1 MQSNNMSTDILT
13 IQSLTKGF
21 SRKIINSGGFDEN
34 EEYWVINQLF
44 LNIPRGKIIALIGGN
59 GAGKT
64 TLFNIISGFV
74 KPEKGSIIFGNNGNA
89 TELIGMSPHMI
100 ARLGIG
106 RMFQDNHTF
115 PEMSVLENMLIANPT
130 QSNEKPFNSLFFKT
144 RSREN
149 EAKKLE
155 KAEKVFSHIFGSDSS
170 LWEKRLM
177 PASGISYGQQRLLG
191 LARLFMHDYQLFLL
205 DEPTSGVNPEVIEQ
219 IKDLIRQLSDNKQ
232 TVLLIEHN
240 LDVVKD
246 IADFCCYMDKG
257 RIVLM
262 GTPDD
267 VIGNED
273 VRKSYIG
280 L

>member
-1 MQSNNMSTDILT
+1 MNTDILT

-21 SRKIINSGGFDEN
+21 SRKVINSGGFDEN
-34 EEYWVINQLF
+34 EEYLLINQLF
-44 LNIPRGKIIALIGGN
+44 LNIPRGKVIALIGGN

-74 KPEKGSIIFGNNGNA
+74 IPDKGSIKFGNNGNA
-89 TELIGMSPHMI
+89 TELIGMSPHRI
-100 ARLGIG
+100 AKLGIG

-115 PEMSVLENMLIANPT
+115 PEMSVLENMLIANPSDST
-130 QSNEKPFNSLFFKT
+130 EKPFSSLIFKK
-144 RSREN
+144 RSKEN
-149 EAKKLE
+149 ETQKLE
-155 KAEKVFSHIFGSDSS
+155 RVEKVFNQIFGNDNS
-170 LWEKRLM
+170 LWEKRSS
-177 PASGISYGQQRLLG
+177 PAAAVSYGQQRLLG
-191 LARLFMHDYQLFLL
+191 LARLFMHDYQLLLL

-219 IKDLIRQLSDNKQ
+219 IKNLIRRLSDNNQ

-257 RIVLM
+257 RIALM
-262 GTPDD
+262 GTPAD
-267 VIGNED
+267 VIGNEE

>member
-1 MQSNNMSTDILT
+1 MQLNNMDTDILT

-21 SRKIINSGGFDEN
+21 SRKVINSGGFDEN
-34 EEYWVINQLF
+34 EEYFVINELF
-44 LNIPRGKIIALIGGN
+44 LNIPRGKVIALIGGN

-74 KPEKGSIIFGNNGNA
+74 TPDKGSIKYGNNGKA
-89 TELIGMSPHMI
+89 TELIGMSPHRI
-100 ARLGIG
+100 AGLGIG

-130 QSNEKPFNSLFFKT
+130 QSNEKPFNSLFFKK

-155 KAEKVFSHIFGSDSS
+155 KAEKVFNHIFGSDSS

-191 LARLFMHDYQLFLL
+191 LARLFMHDYQLLLL
-205 DEPTSGVNPEVIEQ
+205 DEPSSGVNPKVIEQ

>member
-1 MQSNNMSTDILT
+1 MQLNNMNTDILT

-21 SRKIINSGGFDEN
+21 SRKVINSGGFDEN
-34 EEYWVINQLF
+34 EEYLLINQLF
-44 LNIPRGKIIALIGGN
+44 LNIPRGKVIALIGGN

-74 KPEKGSIIFGNNGNA
+74 IPDKGSIKFGNNGNA
-89 TELIGMSPHMI
+89 TELIGMSPHRI
-100 ARLGIG
+100 AKLGIG

-115 PEMSVLENMLIANPT
+115 PEMSVLENMLIANPSDST
-130 QSNEKPFNSLFFKT
+130 EKPFSSLIFKK
-144 RSREN
+144 RSKEN
-149 EAKKLE
+149 ETQKLE
-155 KAEKVFSHIFGSDSS
+155 RVEKVFNQIFGNDNS
-170 LWEKRLM
+170 LWEKRSS
-177 PASGISYGQQRLLG
+177 PAAAVSYGQQRLLG
-191 LARLFMHDYQLFLL
+191 LARLFMHDYQLLLL

-219 IKDLIRQLSDNKQ
+219 IKNLIRRLSDNNQ

-257 RIVLM
+257 RIALM
-262 GTPDD
+262 GTPAD
-267 VIGNED
+267 VIGNEE

>member
-1 MQSNNMSTDILT
+1 MNTDILT

-21 SRKIINSGGFDEN
+21 SRKVINSGGFDEN
-34 EEYWVINQLF
+34 EEYLLINQLF
-44 LNIPRGKIIALIGGN
+44 LNIPRGKVIALIGGN

-74 KPEKGSIIFGNNGNA
+74 IPDKGSIKFGNNGNA
-89 TELIGMSPHMI
+89 TELIGMSPHRI
-100 ARLGIG
+100 AKLGIG

-115 PEMSVLENMLIANPT
+115 PEMSVLENMLIANPSDST
-130 QSNEKPFNSLFFKT
+130 EKPFSSLLFKK
-144 RSREN
+144 RSQEN
-149 EAKKLE
+149 EIQKLE
-155 KAEKVFSHIFGSDSS
+155 RVEKVFNQIFGNDNS
-170 LWEKRLM
+170 LWEKRSS
-177 PASGISYGQQRLLG
+177 PAAAVSYGQQRILG
-191 LARLFMHDYQLFLL
+191 LARLFMHDYQLLLL

-219 IKDLIRQLSDNKQ
+219 IKNLIRRLSDNNQ

-257 RIVLM
+257 RIALM
-262 GTPDD
+262 GTPAD
-267 VIGNED
+267 VIGNEE